1 MTPDIHIIGGGLAGS
16 TLAWACLDR
25 GATVRLTD
33 RADPASASRVAAGLI
48 TPLTGHRLAKSW
60 RFDDFYPAAIRLYA
74 DVELLAGIRVFD
86 ANTTVRIVHTE
97 GEASDIA
104 RRADTLAGHL
114 RPTDPTLNADTFAT
128 PFGSYEL
135 FPSGRLDVPAFL
147 AAVRRR
153 LGHGFALATYRTP
166 PDHHRHTTGTP
177 PVALWTVICQGY
189 PADLSV
195 PGLTFR
201 ATKGEV
207 LELDL
212 PNVTETRTINRH
224 GTWLTPCGGGRFLAG
239 STYDHDDLTT
249 TPTAAGREQILARV
263 QSFLRV
269 PVPVVGHRAGVR
281 PIVRASRP
289 VLGTHPTMPGVAYFN
304 GLGSK
309 GALTAPY
316 FAGQLA
322 DHLLFGRSLD
332 KEVDLAYFD
341 PSPGR

>member
-1 MTPDIHIIGGGLAGS
+1 MTPDIHVIGGGLAGS

-33 RADPASASRVAAGLI
+33 RGDPDSASRVAAGLV
-48 TPLTGHRLAKSW
+48 TPLTGYRLAKSW
-60 RFDDFYPAAIRLYA
+60 RFDDLYPVAVRLYA
-74 DVELLAGIRVFD
+74 DVESLTGIRIFD

-97 GEASDIA
+97 AEASDIA
-104 RRADTLAGHL
+104 RRADPLADHL
-114 RPTDPTLNADTFAT
+114 RPTDPPLNTDTFAA

-153 LGHGFALATYRTP
+153 LGNGYASADYRTP
-166 PDHHRHTTGTP
+166 PDHHRHAVGTP
-177 PVALWTVICQGY
+177 SVALWTVICQGY
-189 PADLSV
+189 PAALPA

-201 ATKGEV
+201 PTKGEV

-224 GTWLTPCGGGRFLAG
+224 GTWLTPLGGGRFLAG

-249 TPTAAGREQILARV
+249 TPTSAGREQIVARV
-263 QSFLRV
+263 RSFLRV
-269 PVPVVGHRAGVR
+269 PVTIVGHRAGVR

-289 VLGTHPTMPGVAYFN
+289 MLGIHPTVPGVAYFN

-322 DHLLFGRSLD
+322 DHLLSGSLLD
-332 KEVDLAYFD
+332 AEVDLARFD
-341 PSPGR
+341 PRG